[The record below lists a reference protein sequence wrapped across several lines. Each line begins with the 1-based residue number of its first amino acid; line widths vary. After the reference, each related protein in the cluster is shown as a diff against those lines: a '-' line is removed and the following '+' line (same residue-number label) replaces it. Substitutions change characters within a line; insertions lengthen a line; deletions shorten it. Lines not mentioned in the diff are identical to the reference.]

1 MRRKHL
7 AAAYIAVFEWL
18 LSWQQWDGVIKT
30 VLALW
35 VFWALNLILM
45 ALAAG
50 ELDKWRDEN
59 EEI

>member
-18 LSWQQWDGVIKT
+18 IYWQQWDGGVIKT
-30 VLALW
+30 IMLIW
-35 VFWALNLILM
+35 VFWELNLILM

-50 ELDKWRDEN
+50 ELDKWM
-59 EEI
+59 